1 MEVDMP
7 ANGTATGLEQPG
19 AATLMRQ
26 WFDEVWNKGIAES
39 IDELFP
45 DHAVMWGVGRPETR
59 SQGAAEFKK
68 FYHQM
73 RSACPDVKIELDQVV
88 EQGDTAFARWT
99 AAMTNTGEVAGIP
112 ATHKSIKIWGM
123 SACRVHDGKIVEGW
137 NVWDQIGMARQ
148 LGMLDGPVASMFP

>member
-1 MEVDMP
+1 MEVAMP
-7 ANGTATGLEQPG
+7 ANGAATSLEQPG

-26 WFDEVWNKGIAES
+26 WFDEVWNKGMAES

-45 DHAVMWGVGRPETR
+45 DHAVMWGVGRPEMR

-68 FYHQM
+68 FYQQM

-99 AAMTNTGEVAGIP
+99 ATMTNTGEVMGI
-112 ATHKSIKIWGM
+112 
-123 SACRVHDGKIVEGW
+123 
-137 NVWDQIGMARQ
+137 
-148 LGMLDGPVASMFP
+148 